1 MGRLWSI
8 QTVLDSPP
16 SPTIFSEP
24 PLRVSKSFW
33 SPPSIRV
40 SSSPSLSY
48 EMNFPW
54 YKFAFVPGILW
65 NKGKTS
71 KILCFFKKYISHAQ
85 ANAVK
90 QKWNFIALA
99 MHTQITQAQNWLFLH
114 LFLPV
119 SLLSFTQ
126 DHSMCMPCCDFLC
139 KQFPVIC
146 NQVCFTKSF
155 ADCQWNCFPI

>member
-1 MGRLWSI
+1 MYLH
-8 QTVLDSPP
+8 L
-16 SPTIFSEP
+16 
-24 PLRVSKSFW
+24 PLCHMKW
-33 SPPSIRV
+33 T
-40 SSSPSLSY
+40 
-48 EMNFPW
+48 FPDTNLLL
-54 YKFAFVPGILW
+54 YLEFCETKEKHLKF
-65 NKGKTS
+65 
-71 KILCFFKKYISHAQ
+71 CFFKKYISHTQ

-139 KQFPVIC
+139 KQFPVTY
-146 NQVCFTKSF
+146 NQVCFAKSLLTSSETVF
-155 ADCQWNCFPI
+155 LFNNKIMSLRFLWGGRWGQKLDQLSPHRNQEQIILE